1 MIEWHDY
8 LQIATLMLL
17 LLLTIGRAIHLR
29 MTQDINPITV
39 GIGKKGLYKVVE
51 ICLLLGI
58 ILWAVVVL
66 SFALHFERWLP
77 LAFVNK
83 QLLGWQFVKLIG
95 AVLLICSLVIFILA
109 LTAFGHSWRV
119 GIDEKTPGEL
129 VSRGVFV
136 VTRNPIFLSLIVYA
150 SGTFLIYGRLVLLVF
165 WVLIVAGLRYQ
176 VNQEEKFLLD
186 RYGRAY
192 EEYKART
199 GRYIS
204 FRRSS
209 RA

>member
-1 MIEWHDY
+1 MIEWYDY
-8 LQIATLMLL
+8 LQIATLILL
-17 LLLTIGRAIHLR
+17 FLLVIGRAMQLR
-29 MTQDINPITV
+29 ITQDINPIAI
-39 GIGKKGLYKVVE
+39 GIGKNGLHKVVE
-51 ICLLLGI
+51 ICLLLGLA
-58 ILWAVVVL
+58 LWAVVVL
-66 SFALHFERWLP
+66 SFALHFEGWLL

-83 QLLGWQFVKLIG
+83 QLLDWRFVKLIG
-95 AVLLICSLVIFILA
+95 AVMLICSLVIFILA
-109 LTAFGHSWRV
+109 LTAFGSSWRV

-136 VTRNPIFLSLIVYA
+136 VTRNPIFLLLIVYA
-150 SGTFLIYGRLVLLVF
+150 SGTFLIHGRVILLVSG
-165 WVLIVAGLRYQ
+165 VLIVAGVQYQ
-176 VNQEEKFLLD
+176 IIQEEKFLLG

-192 EEYKART
+192 EEYRART